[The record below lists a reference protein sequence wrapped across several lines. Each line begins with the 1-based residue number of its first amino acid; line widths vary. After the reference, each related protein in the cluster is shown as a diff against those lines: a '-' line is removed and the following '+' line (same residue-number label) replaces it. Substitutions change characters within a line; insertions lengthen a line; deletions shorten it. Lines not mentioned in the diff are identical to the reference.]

1 MDGIKEQKMKK
12 MLLLLAS
19 LACFGMLV
27 SCSDD
32 PQDVYVTNNGEYYEA
47 VGVMTGTAT
56 ASETDTGTTYAIDNT
71 RYASVSASSY
81 PDAAKVTYTLTVPYT
96 YTYNNTTRKNTTEV
110 TVTKIAGKYY
120 TSSTPVIDNNLEVDG
135 SLEGSFTVKTSV
147 RASGYNSTITISN
160 LKFEKK

>member
-1 MDGIKEQKMKK
+1 MKK

-32 PQDVYVTNNGEYYEA
+32 PQEVYVTNNTEFYEA
-47 VGVMTGTAT
+47 VGVMTGTIT
-56 ASETDTGTTYAIDNT
+56 PTDTTDTTTYAIDKT
-71 RYASVSASSY
+71 RYANVYARIY
-81 PDAAKVTYTLTVPYT
+81 AGTTTVEYTLTVPYT
-96 YTYNNTTRKNTTEV
+96 YTSGDVTRKSTVTV

-135 SLEGSFTVKTSV
+135 SLEGNFTMKTSV
-147 RASGYNSTITISN
+147 RSSSSNTYTYFTISN